1 MLGNVFTHEDEDDDG
16 DGDDDVKERPCRI
29 EILILSG
36 VRVAIF
42 PLPTCGR
49 DITAHAI
56 QPNSGHSRWP
66 MLFYIPIPDWV
77 RRRREHS
84 QGMKDLLYEI
94 PSCSS

>member
-1 MLGNVFTHEDEDDDG
+1 MLGNVFTHEDEDDG
-16 DGDDDVKERPCRI
+16 GDDDVKERPCRI

-56 QPNSGHSRWP
+56 QPNTGHSRWP
-66 MLFYIPIPDWV
+66 MLSYMPIPDWA

-84 QGMKDLLYEI
+84 QGMKDSLSEI